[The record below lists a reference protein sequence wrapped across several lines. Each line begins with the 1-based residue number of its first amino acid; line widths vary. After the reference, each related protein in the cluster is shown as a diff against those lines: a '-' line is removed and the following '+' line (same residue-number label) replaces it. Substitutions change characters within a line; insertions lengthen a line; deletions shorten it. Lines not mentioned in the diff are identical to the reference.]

1 MWWKDYI
8 LRIRA
13 LLFRRRMDEEL
24 QEELQFHIE
33 MQARKNQRHEP
44 DTAQATR
51 QARLQFGSVVRA
63 TEECHEQRGISSIE
77 ILAKDL
83 CFAGRMLRK
92 NLSFTIIAVL
102 TLALGIGA
110 NTAVFSMVNALLF
123 HPYNFRDLD
132 RIVLVWQDQGTDASF
147 DQRNIAPGD
156 AADIASHANIF
167 QALATSDCHMLTVG
181 SAYEEL
187 PADACSVSA
196 NFFDLLG
203 VSPMA
208 GRSFLASEEQP
219 GQDAVAVV
227 SYAFWQRQFGG
238 DPSTV
243 GKTIRINGR
252 TYTVVG
258 IMPADVNYPIGV
270 QMWIPLAL
278 TPAKRADRSR
288 LSFSAIARL
297 KPGISVAQART
308 ALARFNAELTRE
320 YPKTNAGRRTT
331 LLPLRRELY
340 QFTLPLFSL
349 LQVAAGFVLLLACA
363 NLANLLFA
371 RMIRRQREVA
381 LRAALGAGRRR
392 LVQLFLSE
400 TILFSVVAGA
410 VAGVVSLWTV
420 RLLRTS
426 IPTEWR
432 QWVPGWSGIQVDG
445 SVLAFTIL
453 LATAIGVVFGLAT
466 LAYSRRADLNYTLK
480 EGGPGSMSPARGR
493 VRSALVVVQV
503 IFALVL
509 LVSAGLTIQGFMRL
523 ANIYEGFQPETVM
536 EIGPVL
542 HADSYKTSARIANF
556 YRQLLGRTA
565 ALPEVMAAGVVG
577 NPPASNSNDDT
588 STFEIEGR
596 PARPGEE
603 LSAGLQIISPGYFRT
618 LRVPMISGRGF
629 SETDDVSSE
638 PVTIV
643 SRSMAEKFW
652 PHENA
657 VGQHLRLL
665 DVNSGVDPPVD
676 WRSNPGS
683 WLTVVGVVDD
693 IRQNWWNSS
702 SDPVMYRPL
711 MQAPER
717 GLALVFRVTAN
728 PTAYV
733 SSVRS
738 IIRRLDPTVV
748 LGDTQTLQKNVND
761 SIGIIRI
768 MGILMGTFGAI
779 ALALSALGVYG
790 VLSENVAR
798 RTREIGIRLAL
809 GATPRAVRRLV
820 VGQAMKLTAVGLI
833 IAVPTALLINRAMA
847 SFVLGIVS
855 MDFAVIAGF
864 AAVLV
869 VVALAAAYFPA
880 RRAVRVDPT
889 VALRYE

>member
-33 MQARKNQRHEP
+33 MQAQKNQRHEP

-92 NLSFTIIAVL
+92 SLSFTIIAVL

-132 RIVLVWQDQGTDASF
+132 RIVLVWQDHGTDASF

-167 QALATSDCHMLTVG
+167 QDLATSDCHMLTVG

-187 PADACSVSA
+187 PVDAGSDSA

-203 VSPMA
+203 VSPIA
-208 GRSFLASEEQP
+208 GRSFLASAEQP

-252 TYTVVG
+252 TYTVIG

-270 QMWIPLAL
+270 QMWLPLAL

-288 LSFSAIARL
+288 FSFSAIARL

-308 ALARFNAELTRE
+308 ALTRFNAELTRE

-392 LVQLFLSE
+392 LAQLFLSE
-400 TILFSVVAGA
+400 TILFSVIAGV

-420 RLLRTS
+420 KLLRTS
-426 IPTEWR
+426 ISPEWR
-432 QWVPGWSGIQVDG
+432 QWVPGWGGIQVDR

-453 LATAIGVVFGLAT
+453 LATAIGAVFGLAT
-466 LAYSRRADLNYTLK
+466 LAYSRRVDLNYTLK

-523 ANIYEGFQPETVM
+523 ANIYEGFQPETLM

-565 ALPEVMAAGVVG
+565 ALPGVMAAGVVG
-577 NPPASNSNDDT
+577 NPPASNSNNDT
-588 STFEIEGR
+588 SKFEIGGR

-618 LRVPMISGRGF
+618 LRVQMISGRSF
-629 SETDDVSSE
+629 SETDEASSE
-638 PVTIV
+638 PVAIV

-657 VGQHLRLL
+657 VGQHLKLL
-665 DVNSGVDPPVD
+665 DVNSGVAPPVD
-676 WRSNPGS
+676 RRSNPGS

-711 MQAPER
+711 MQAPKR
-717 GLALVFRVTAN
+717 GLALIFRVTAN

-738 IIRRLDPTVV
+738 IIRQLDSTVV
-748 LGDTQTLQKNVND
+748 LGDAQTLQKEVND

-790 VLSENVAR
+790 VLSENVAQ

-855 MDFAVIAGF
+855 MDFAVIVGF